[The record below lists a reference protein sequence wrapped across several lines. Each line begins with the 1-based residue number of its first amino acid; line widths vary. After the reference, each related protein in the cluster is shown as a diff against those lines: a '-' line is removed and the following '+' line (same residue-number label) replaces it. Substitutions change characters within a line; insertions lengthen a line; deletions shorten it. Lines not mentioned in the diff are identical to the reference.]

1 MADHNGDMQEFRADD
16 CSIIVDSEAMY
27 GFQAGE
33 TVSWSQTNNNVAITE
48 DMFGDGVAMISNKH
62 QGQFQFNLNF
72 GSPCN
77 KKMADLAASR
87 KRFPVLVKS
96 PNETASAN
104 IAYVEKLANGSLSDS
119 ATARQW
125 TVICTDLKVTY
136 NS

>member
-1 MADHNGDMQEFRADD
+1 
-16 CSIIVDSEAMY
+16 
-27 GFQAGE
+27 
-33 TVSWSQTNNNVAITE
+33 
-48 DMFGDGVAMISNKH
+48 
-62 QGQFQFNLNF
+62 
-72 GSPCN
+72 
-77 KKMADLAASR
+77 
-87 KRFPVLVKS
+87 VLVKS